1 MSSESKKQNPKPA
14 AAEHR
19 AVTRLKAVEEAS
31 KKAQVESESAAPEV
45 AEDSQQQHTQ
55 GLTFKPAD
63 AFFPAV
69 GEEKEP
75 SEGDGESSE
84 SSESADEA
92 SVQDDEGQAAEGK
105 FPAKESSSQPA
116 KFSGSS
122 QANSS
127 VARSPKDLEY
137 WVHFSDAR
145 ELRDEKKR
153 VQLIL
158 DILDKAKVDLFGQIH
173 VYNTY
178 KKWHSKGLDLALFIQ
193 QLQVFNC
200 GKSIKSKLKQMNS
213 E

>member
-14 AAEHR
+14 AVEHR
-19 AVTRLKAVEEAS
+19 AVTRLKAVDEAS

-55 GLTFKPAD
+55 GLTFKQAD

-92 SVQDDEGQAAEGK
+92 SVQDDESQAAEGK

-122 QANSS
+122 QANSC
-127 VARSPKDLEY
+127 VARSPEALVL
-137 WVHFSDAR
+137 WIHFAV
-145 ELRDEKKR
+145 LRMWLC
-153 VQLIL
+153 VQ
-158 DILDKAKVDLFGQIH
+158 
-173 VYNTY
+173 
-178 KKWHSKGLDLALFIQ
+178 
-193 QLQVFNC
+193 
-200 GKSIKSKLKQMNS
+200 
-213 E
+213 